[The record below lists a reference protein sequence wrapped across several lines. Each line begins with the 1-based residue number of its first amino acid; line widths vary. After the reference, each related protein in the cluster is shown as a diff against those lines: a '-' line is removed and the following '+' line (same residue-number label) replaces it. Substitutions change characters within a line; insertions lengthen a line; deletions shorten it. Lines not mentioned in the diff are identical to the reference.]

1 VEQTAF
7 YDILIEVVSHSKRKK
22 MVVAVLCFLTG
33 LVFSYLHAVP
43 TGACFYWMWD
53 GGKRSNNNIEAL
65 NVKKWSMQVSIRFR
79 INLRLSIRRDAVLR
93 VL

>member
-1 VEQTAF
+1 
-7 YDILIEVVSHSKRKK
+7 